1 MTKQFID
8 EVNQDIQDE
17 KLILFWNKYRFY
29 VMAFIIFIIAGTAV
43 LVGFDKYKINK
54 INQESEIFESYLAN
68 GNVNLLDELI
78 AQGEQGSQFIAV
90 VEKAKQVSLTNV
102 LEASNILYT
111 YSKNA
116 SSPQKEYAVLAS
128 VWVGIEQMNSGE
140 LLMRLNTINSPQ
152 FKVIA
157 QLTGVEVLLQNNK
170 NNEAIKIL
178 QELKNNISINPSNR
192 EIVDNMLSVL
202 VK

>member
-8 EVNQDIQDE
+8 EVNQDIQGE

-43 LVGFDKYKINK
+43 FVGLDKYKINK

-128 VWVGIEQMNSGE
+128 VWVGIEQVNSGE

>member
-8 EVNQDIQDE
+8 EVNQDIQNE
-17 KLILFWNKYRFY
+17 KLILFWSKYRFY
-29 VMAFIIFIIAGTAV
+29 IMAFIIFIIAGTAV
-43 LVGFDKYKINK
+43 FVGLDKYKINK

-90 VEKAKQVSLTNV
+90 VEKAKQISLTNV
-102 LEASNILYT
+102 SEASNILYT

-116 SSPQKEYAVLAS
+116 SSPQKEYAILAS
-128 VWVGIEQMNSGE
+128 VWVGIEQVNSGE
-140 LLMRLNTINSPQ
+140 LLMRLNTINHPQ
-152 FKVIA
+152 FKIIL
-157 QLTGVEVLLQNNK
+157 QLSVVLVLLQNNK

-178 QELKNNISINPSNR
+178 QELKNNTSMNPSNR

>member
-29 VMAFIIFIIAGTAV
+29 IMAFIIFIIAGTAI
-43 LVGFDKYKINK
+43 LVGIDKYKINK
-54 INQESEIFESYLAN
+54 INQESETFESYLAN
-68 GNVNLLDELI
+68 GNVNLLDKLI

-102 LEASNILYT
+102 LEASNMLYT

-128 VWVGIEQMNSGE
+128 VWVGIEQVNSGE
-140 LLMRLNTINSPQ
+140 LLMRLNTINHPQ
-152 FKVIA
+152 FKIIV

-178 QELKNNISINPSNR
+178 QELKNNTSMNPSNR

>member
-29 VMAFIIFIIAGTAV
+29 VMAFIIFIIAGTAI
-43 LVGFDKYKINK
+43 LVGIDKYKINK
-54 INQESEIFESYLAN
+54 INQESETFESYLAN

-128 VWVGIEQMNSGE
+128 VWVGIEQVNSGE

>member
-102 LEASNILYT
+102 LEASNMLYT

-128 VWVGIEQMNSGE
+128 VWVGIEQVNSGE
-140 LLMRLNTINSPQ
+140 LLMRLNKINSPQ

-170 NNEAIKIL
+170 NNEAIEIL

-192 EIVDNMLSVL
+192 KIVDNMLSVL

>member
-17 KLILFWNKYRFY
+17 KLILFWSKYRFY
-29 VMAFIIFIIAGTAV
+29 IMAFIIFIIAGTAI
-43 LVGFDKYKINK
+43 LVGIDKYKINK
-54 INQESEIFESYLAN
+54 INQESETFESYLAN

-128 VWVGIEQMNSGE
+128 VWVGIEQVNSGE
-140 LLMRLNTINSPQ
+140 LLMRLNTINHPQ
-152 FKVIA
+152 FKIIV

-178 QELKNNISINPSNR
+178 QELKNNTSMNPSNR
-192 EIVDNMLSVL
+192 EIVDNTLSVL

>member
-102 LEASNILYT
+102 LEASNMLYT

-128 VWVGIEQMNSGE
+128 VWVGIEQVNSGE

>member
-128 VWVGIEQMNSGE
+128 VWVGIEQVNSGE

>member
-29 VMAFIIFIIAGTAV
+29 IMAFIIFIIAGTAI
-43 LVGFDKYKINK
+43 LVGIDKYKINK
-54 INQESEIFESYLAN
+54 INQESETFESYLAN
-68 GNVNLLDELI
+68 GNVNLLDKLI

-128 VWVGIEQMNSGE
+128 VWVGIEQVNSGE

>member
-1 MTKQFID
+1 
-8 EVNQDIQDE
+8 V
-17 KLILFWNKYRFY
+17 
-29 VMAFIIFIIAGTAV
+29 
-43 LVGFDKYKINK
+43 
-54 INQESEIFESYLAN
+54 
-68 GNVNLLDELI
+68 
-78 AQGEQGSQFIAV
+78 
-90 VEKAKQVSLTNV
+90 
-102 LEASNILYT
+102 
-111 YSKNA
+111 
-116 SSPQKEYAVLAS
+116 
-128 VWVGIEQMNSGE
+128 NSGE